1 MKVRIG
7 RIERIEIVLTVL
19 SFASALFLPLA
30 FFLDLGP
37 GIRSS
42 AVLAAS
48 STLVL
53 VAAFMAVDVF
63 QQRASGSPKR
73 CWNGD
78 DASIRI
84 LYERIVK
91 LMETKQVFLD
101 DDYSLSDMASAV
113 CSNKSKVSKAI
124 NTYTGQNFCQFLN
137 KYRMEYAIDLMKKDP
152 RLKTSEVSY
161 MSGFHSN
168 GTFHKTFKM
177 YMEGTPS
184 EYMRKI
190 RVRSKYPSR
199 MPGREQ

>member
-1 MKVRIG
+1 MKDRIV
-7 RIERIEIVLTVL
+7 RIEIVLTAL
-19 SFASALFLPLA
+19 SCASALFLLLTV
-30 FFLDLGP
+30 FLGLRTGAQ
-37 GIRSS
+37 R
-42 AVLAAS
+42 AA
-48 STLVL
+48 VL
-53 VAAFMAVDVF
+53 VASFTLALVSAFLVIDVVR
-63 QQRASGSPKR
+63 QHAPGTPKR

-78 DASIRI
+78 EASVKT
-84 LYERIVK
+84 LYDRIVK
-91 LMETKQVFLD
+91 LMETKQVYLD
-101 DDYSLSDMASAV
+101 DDYSLSDLASAV

-137 KYRMEYAIDLMKKDP
+137 KYRMEYALDLMQRDP
-152 RLKTSEVSY
+152 RLKSSEVSY

-190 RVRSKYPSR
+190 RARTRYPSR